1 MTTRTVAASKSGKLL
16 NKLFPYLL
24 LAPAF
29 ILVIVLNYIPIGESV
44 LRSLYDW
51 RGGSRATFVGLANF
65 KELFQDMAFHIS
77 MKNMIKLLVF
87 QLVVILTVPLL
98 AAEYIFR
105 LKNHPVL
112 QNAFRVLFV
121 LPMVVPRIVTVL
133 IWQFIYDG
141 DVGLLN
147 GILKGLGLVSLARPW
162 LDDPRLALY
171 AIMFV
176 GFPWVSGVATLIY
189 LAGLENVESTVWDS
203 CELDGARG
211 LRRVFAIDIPLIF
224 AQLRTMA
231 VLTVIEVIGGY
242 MFVDILVLT
251 GGGPGWAT
259 MVPGLNLYENAF
271 KFSRMGYA
279 CAMGLTLSLI
289 ALFITLLNMSLFG
302 KKVDE

>member
-1 MTTRTVAASKSGKLL
+1 MVTRTVAVSRSGRLL
-16 NKLFPYLL
+16 GRLFPYLL

-29 ILVIVLNYIPIGESV
+29 ALVIVLNYIPIGESV
-44 LRSLYDW
+44 FRSLYEW

-65 KELFQDMAFHIS
+65 QELFQDMAFHIS
-77 MKNMIKLLVF
+77 MKNMLKLLAF
-87 QLVVILTVPLL
+87 QLAVVLTVPLL

-105 LKNHPVL
+105 LKNHSVW
-112 QNAFRVLFV
+112 QNVFRILFV

-147 GILKGLGLVSLARPW
+147 GILKGLGLAQLARPW
-162 LDDPRLALY
+162 LDHPIIDLY

-211 LRRVFAIDIPLIF
+211 LKRVFTIDIHLILG
-224 AQLRTMA
+224 QLRTMA
-231 VLTVIEVIGGY
+231 VLTIIEIIGGY

-289 ALFITLLNMSLFG
+289 ALSFTLLSMKLFG
-302 KKVDE
+302 KRVEE